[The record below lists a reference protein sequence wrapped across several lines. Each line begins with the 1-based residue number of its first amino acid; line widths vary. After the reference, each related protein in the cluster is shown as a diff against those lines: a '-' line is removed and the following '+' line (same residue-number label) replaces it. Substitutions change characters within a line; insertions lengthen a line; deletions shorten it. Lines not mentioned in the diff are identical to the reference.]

1 MKNGKLRLLGG
12 LVRKKSVKVFYNF
25 RMANKTHKSYMYI
38 YISRSK
44 KENII
49 ILLNFPF
56 EIIFCIFMLINLVL
70 TETLGISIVGY
81 LRNDEKDGYE

>member
-1 MKNGKLRLLGG
+1 
-12 LVRKKSVKVFYNF
+12 
-25 RMANKTHKSYMYI
+25 MYI

-49 ILLNFPF
+49 ILLNLPF
-56 EIIFCIFMLINLVL
+56 EIIFCIFLLINLL
-70 TETLGISIVGY
+70 TETLEISIVGY

>member
-1 MKNGKLRLLGG
+1 
-12 LVRKKSVKVFYNF
+12 
-25 RMANKTHKSYMYI
+25 MYI

-44 KENII
+44 KGNII

-56 EIIFCIFMLINLVL
+56 EIIFCIFLLINLVL